1 MSGEHT
7 DEALVIVDVQNDFC
21 PGGALA
27 VAAGDEIVEPI
38 NELAAAFPFVVATR
52 DWHPP
57 DHHSFADNGGEW
69 PVHCVRDTPGA
80 QLHPRLRR
88 ERIDAIVD
96 KGGAPYGE
104 SLSGFA
110 GTELE
115 AILRR
120 AGTRRVH
127 VVGLALDYC
136 VRETA
141 LDARRLGFEVVLHRD
156 LTRAIEAAAG
166 DSDRAL
172 AALEAAGV
180 ELAE

>member
-1 MSGEHT
+1 MNSEHT

-27 VAAGDEIVEPI
+27 VAGGDEVVEPI
-38 NELAAAFPFVVATR
+38 NELAREFPLVIATR

-57 DHHSFADNGGEW
+57 DHDSFIDNGGEW
-69 PVHCVRDTPGA
+69 PVHCVRDSSGA

-88 ERIDAIVD
+88 ERIGAIVD
-96 KGGAPYGE
+96 KGVAPYGE
-104 SLSGFA
+104 SQSGFA
-110 GTELE
+110 GTELD

-136 VRETA
+136 VRQTA

-156 LTRAIEAAAG
+156 LTRAIDVEAG
-166 DSDRAL
+166 DVERTL
-172 AALEAAGV
+172 AELEAAGV
-180 ELAE
+180 ELAP